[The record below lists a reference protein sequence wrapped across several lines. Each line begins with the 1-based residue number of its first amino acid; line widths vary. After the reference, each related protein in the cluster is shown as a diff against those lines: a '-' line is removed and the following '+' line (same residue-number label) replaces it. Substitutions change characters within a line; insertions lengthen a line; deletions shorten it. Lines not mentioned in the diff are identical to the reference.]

1 MNQDFD
7 DFSSDASDGNN
18 INIGKLLKR
27 ALKFWYIVL
36 VCLIIGG
43 AYGVY
48 SYKTTMPIYKVSSLM
63 LINSGED
70 SMNSLLGTSESG
82 LPGISLGAYNNINN
96 LIVFLTSSSH
106 VESIIKK
113 LNFSVSY
120 FQKEMFLEQEIYDQT
135 PFIVVQDT
143 TENTF
148 IGGSFD
154 IVFTSNDKFRINK
167 TGNET
172 KYEGKLFEKIEI
184 NSNKFTVLPN
194 EDVKNKKYQNN
205 QYRFTFNPIKN
216 LVNHYMKKFTILLY
230 RKKSSVYEISTTE
243 NNTNKA
249 KDFINEVSKSA
260 IQYNLDKKNH
270 IANNTIAFI
279 DRQLSGV
286 SDSLSSAER
295 ILEEFRSNNEVM
307 DVSMQGQMIIQ
318 QSQDLE
324 IQKAALMAR
333 LDYYKY
339 LSNYIENNSNVSDL
353 MAPSSSGVDDPV
365 LQQLISELS
374 VKHAEKS
381 SLQFNS
387 REDNPTISR
396 INRRIETIKSSIL
409 ESTKSIISTTN
420 LTITDLN
427 KRLMSLSRQIKQ
439 LPKTEQVLLGIE
451 RKFKFNDEMYTYLLE
466 RRSEAQLAK
475 AASMADNEI
484 IETATTKARISPNK
498 SKIIIF
504 VIVIGL
510 ILPLVLIF
518 LILLANKNILDKED
532 VQSVL
537 DKPFIGTMPLT
548 KCRDNEI
555 PFLLNPKSIFSES
568 VRSIRTNLHFYKGK
582 NKAKTILLTSS
593 ISGEGKTF
601 CAVNIASSYAA
612 MGNKTVLIGFDL
624 RKPRLDTYFVK
635 DKKKSEVYGLSSF
648 LAGDDKFMDSNFIL
662 PSEVEL
668 LDYIPSGQ
676 IPPNPSELIASERT
690 ELLFKELNDLYDVI
704 IIDTPP
710 VGLVTDA
717 MLLESYAD
725 TKILVVRQGYTPK
738 MVLNS
743 LVEENKLD
751 NFDKLSVLLNGVPIK
766 KTGYSYQYG
775 GSYYVEK
782 K

>member
-7 DFSSDASDGNN
+7 DYTSDANSESTLNV
-18 INIGKLLKR
+18 GKLLKR
-27 ALKFWYIVL
+27 ALRFWYIVL
-36 VCLIIGG
+36 ICLLLGS
-43 AYGVY
+43 AYGIY

-63 LINSGED
+63 LINNGEGN
-70 SMNSLLGTSESG
+70 MNSLLGTSENG
-82 LPGISLGAYNNINN
+82 LPGISLGAYSNINN

-106 VESIIKK
+106 VEKVIRK
-113 LNFSVSY
+113 LDFSVTY
-120 FQKEMFLEQEIYDQT
+120 FQKGMFLEQEIYDKT

-143 TENTF
+143 TENGF

-154 IVFTSNDKFRINK
+154 IMFTSKDKFLINRTGKK
-167 TGNET
+167 TI
-172 KYEGKLFEKIEI
+172 YEGKLFEKMAIR
-184 NSNKFTVLPN
+184 SNKFTVLPN
-194 EDVKNKKYQNN
+194 EKVKNIEYTNN
-205 QYRFTFNPIKN
+205 PYRFEFNPVKT
-216 LVNHYMKKFTILLY
+216 LVNRYMRKIAISLY

-249 KDFINEVSKSA
+249 KDFINEVSNSA

-270 IANNTIAFI
+270 IANNTISFI
-279 DRQLSGV
+279 DKQLSGV
-286 SDSLSSAER
+286 SDSLSSAEK
-295 ILEEFRSNNEVM
+295 ILEEFRSSNEVM
-307 DVSMQGQMIIQ
+307 DVSMQGQMIIK

-324 IQKAALMAR
+324 IQKAALMAQ

-353 MAPSSSGVDDPV
+353 MAPSSSGVNDPV

-396 INRRIETIKSSIL
+396 INRQIATIKSSIL

-420 LTITDLN
+420 LTIKDLN

-451 RKFKFNDEMYTYLLE
+451 RKFNFNDEMYKYLLQ

-475 AASMADNEI
+475 ASNMADNEI
-484 IETATTKARISPNK
+484 IESATTKSRISPNK
-498 SKIIIF
+498 NKVIVF

-510 ILPLVLIF
+510 FLPLVLIF
-518 LILLANKNILDKED
+518 LILLANKKILDKED
-532 VQSVL
+532 VQGIL
-537 DKPFIGTMPLT
+537 GNPFIGTMPYT
-548 KCRDNEI
+548 KCKSDEI
-555 PFLLNPKSIFSES
+555 PFLLSPKSIFSES
-568 VRSIRTNLHFYKGK
+568 VRSIRTSLQFFKGK
-582 NKAKTILLTSS
+582 SKAKTILLTSS

-601 CAVNIASSYAA
+601 CAVNIASSYAL

-624 RKPRLDTYFVK
+624 RKPRLDTYFIK
-635 DKKKSEVYGLSSF
+635 DKKKSAKYGLSSF
-648 LAGDDKFMDSNFIL
+648 LSGDDQFMDSNFII
-662 PSEVEL
+662 PSDVEL
-668 LDYIPSGQ
+668 LDYIPSGK

-690 ELLFKELNDLYDVI
+690 GLLFRELNELYDVI

-710 VGLVTDA
+710 IGLVTDA
-717 MLLESYAD
+717 MLLEGFAD

-738 MVLNS
+738 LVLNS
-743 LVEENKLD
+743 LVKENKLD
-751 NFDKLSVLLNGVPIK
+751 NFNKLSVLLNGVPIK

-775 GSYYVEK
+775 GSYYVDK